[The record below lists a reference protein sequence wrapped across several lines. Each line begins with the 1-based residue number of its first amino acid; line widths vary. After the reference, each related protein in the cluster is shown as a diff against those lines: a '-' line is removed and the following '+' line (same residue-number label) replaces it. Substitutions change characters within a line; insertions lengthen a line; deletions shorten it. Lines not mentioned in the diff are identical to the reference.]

1 MAPKPPSKPRSKPL
15 SKSSGKPASSDD
27 AKAAAKDEA
36 AEAARDVGKDTG
48 QKAAKDAAVS
58 ELENKLAA
66 RAAVPSPAR
75 PAVAKPAMPPPDD
88 DDEDEDDEDE
98 DDLDDEDDDDE
109 ELVVFTA
116 KEAAGA
122 LATVYR
128 FVRPFL
134 KNYKKVL
141 ALVGLGVLVE
151 TLFNVIMPLSLKFLI
166 DDALGEEDLQALF
179 RILSVLAVAGIF
191 TSIIAVWYEKW
202 DATLAASVLSDV
214 RVRLFEHIQNL
225 PSSYFG
231 RTKRGDILARFS
243 IDMSAFEGSVD
254 SFANSAALPFMELI
268 AGIILML
275 FLNWQ
280 LAAVALLVFPI
291 TLIGPRILTPKAVQA
306 NYEQKLNESALLSM
320 VQENVAAQAVVKAFN
335 LQRRTLGWFRLR
347 NNEAKRK
354 IGSAIFLT
362 SMVERTVTISVLLLH
377 LVVLA
382 IGAYLATKGQITIGT
397 FVTFE
402 SAFWEVSYNIAH
414 IMHYIPL
421 SIQSAAAVRHMEE
434 LLDEPTRGADRPGAP
449 DLPRITNDITFDRV
463 TFRYE
468 GSEAP
473 VLDGLSL
480 KLNVGKSIAIV
491 GPSGSG
497 KSTLLNLILRLYVP
511 DEGRVTIDG
520 VDIRRVTRESLRS
533 SMAVVFQE
541 NMLFNMSI
549 RENIRLGKE
558 GATDEE
564 VEQAARKAEI
574 HRYIMSLPKKYDTL
588 VGERGDTL
596 SGGQRQRIA
605 IARAIVRDPSILL
618 LDEATS
624 ALDQTTEAAIN
635 RTLLKVA
642 QGRTM
647 IFSTHRLTSVVEMDE
662 IIVISGGKAIE
673 RGTHAELLEAD
684 GVYRKLWD
692 DQGTPHQVA
701 GHIRDEDD
709 EEEEEED
716 DEEDEDEK
724 VKRK

>member
-1 MAPKPPSKPRSKPL
+1 MASKPPL
-15 SKSSGKPASSDD
+15 SDD
-27 AKAAAKDEA
+27 PTAAAD
-36 AEAARDVGKDTG
+36 
-48 QKAAKDAAVS
+48 DASAS
-58 ELENKLAA
+58 EPDKKLAA
-66 RAAVPSPAR
+66 RPHAAGR
-75 PAVAKPAMPPPDD
+75 PHFGKPAAPPPRPP
-88 DDEDEDDEDE
+88 DDEDEDDEEEDE
-98 DDLDDEDDDDE
+98 EEEEEDELDDEDDDED
-109 ELVVFTA
+109 LVVFTA

-128 FVRPFL
+128 FVRPLL

-166 DDALGEEDLQALF
+166 DDALGEEDFEALV
-179 RILSVLAVAGIF
+179 RILSVLAVTGIF
-191 TSIIAVWYEKW
+191 TSVIAVWYEKW
-202 DATLAASVLSDV
+202 DANLAASVISDV
-214 RVRLFEHIQNL
+214 RLRLFEHIQNL
-225 PSSYFG
+225 PSAYFG
-231 RTKRGDILARFS
+231 RTKRGEILSRFS
-243 IDMSAFEGSVD
+243 IDLSAFEGSVD

-306 NYEQKLNESALLSM
+306 NYEQKLNESALLGM
-320 VQENVAAQAVVKAFN
+320 VQENVAAQAVIKAFN
-335 LQRRTLGWFRLR
+335 LQRRALGWFTMR
-347 NNEAKRK
+347 NNDTRRK
-354 IGSAIFLT
+354 IAAATFLST
-362 SMVERTVTISVLLLH
+362 MVERTVTISVLLLH

-382 IGAYLATKGQITIGT
+382 LGAYLATKGQITIGT

-414 IMHYIPL
+414 IMHFIPV

-434 LLDEPTRGADRPGAP
+434 LLDEPTRGSDRPGAP
-449 DLPRITNDITFDRV
+449 DLPRITHDITFDRV
-463 TFRYE
+463 TFQYE
-468 GSEAP
+468 GSATP

-480 KLNVGKSIAIV
+480 KLDVGKRIAIV

-520 VDIRRVTRESLRS
+520 VDIRKVTRESLRQ

-558 GATDEE
+558 GATDKE

-574 HRYIMSLPKKYDTL
+574 HRYIMSLPKKYDTS

-605 IARAIVRDPSILL
+605 IARAIVRDPSVLL

-642 QGRTM
+642 KGRTM

-673 RGTHAELLEAD
+673 RGTHAKLLAAN

-692 DQGTPHQVA
+692 DQSHTPHKAADQV
-701 GHIRDEDD
+701 DD
-709 EEEEEED
+709 DSD
-716 DEEDEDEK
+716 DDDDEDEDEDEDEE
-724 VKRK
+724 